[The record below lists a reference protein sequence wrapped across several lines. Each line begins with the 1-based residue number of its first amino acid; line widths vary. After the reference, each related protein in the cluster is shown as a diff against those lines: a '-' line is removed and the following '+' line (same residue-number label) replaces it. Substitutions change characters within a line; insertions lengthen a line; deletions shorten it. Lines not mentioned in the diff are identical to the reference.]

1 MAAMPGTYGTAPAT
15 MQAAPVYAQYPVYGA
30 PMPQV
35 APTYAAPGMIPT
47 YAPTYAAPGS
57 MPVATTVA
65 EPMAD
70 DSVLTQG
77 SAVETAVSTQTMPPR
92 PRRSTG
98 QTIMGP
104 VTQIKIPVESV
115 ADPAK
120 ATMSMWNAQFQALQV
135 DGEPQYLAGVGSE
148 VNAAPQVMVQR
159 QEQVVPGQVK
169 QKITEIPTVQEIVEE
184 QEVPEA
190 LLSAIVSL
198 ALG

>member
-1 MAAMPGTYGTAPAT
+1 MAAMGPGTAPGT
-15 MQAAPVYAQYPVYGA
+15 MQAAPVYAPSYPVYGA
-30 PMPQV
+30 PMPQF
-35 APTYAAPGMIPT
+35 APTYAAPQGMIPT
-47 YAPTYAAPGS
+47 YAPTYAVPGT
-57 MPVATTVA
+57 MPVATTGVVA

-70 DSVLTQG
+70 DSVLTNA

-120 ATMSMWNAQFQALQV
+120 ATMSMWNAQFQAMQV

-190 LLSAIVSL
+190 RLSAPNDD
-198 ALG
+198 G